1 MNLTSFYDKVTHVAD
16 QGKPTNVIFLNFKK
30 ALDTVSQS
38 ILLDKV
44 SSIQLDKYIT
54 QWVNS
59 WLMG

>member
-1 MNLTSFYDKVTHVAD
+1 MYLTSFYDKVTHVAD
-16 QGKPTNVIFLNFKK
+16 QGKPADVIFLNFKK

-44 SSIQLDKYIT
+44 SSTQLDKYIT